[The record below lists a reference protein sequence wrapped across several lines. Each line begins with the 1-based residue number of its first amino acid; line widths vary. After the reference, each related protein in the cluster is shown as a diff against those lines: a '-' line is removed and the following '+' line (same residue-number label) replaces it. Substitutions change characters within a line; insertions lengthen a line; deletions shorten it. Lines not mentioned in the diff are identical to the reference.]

1 MTNSFVC
8 VRTAP
13 HKFYAVPPYLSFSHV
28 SVSKHDIP
36 FSMYMHACTA
46 AVVLFKSFFEMQRR
60 RLCCRQ
66 EHTGSVLR
74 CRFQFLQVCSGICRE
89 TKRQISCLCFYLRQ
103 QRLCLRCIFR
113 KIQHNAGN
121 VQCIRLEHFCRSLCR
136 ICCIHFYPERY
147 IAGSLC
153 QLIHQ
158 LYQRR
163 TPLRIPERFLRCNS
177 DRIPGNPGTQHPCT
191 RSERIRH
198 GSPRR

>member
-13 HKFYAVPPYLSFSHV
+13 HKFYAVPPYLSFSRISAFYVYARLHR
-28 SVSKHDIP
+28 SSR
-36 FSMYMHACTA
+36 
-46 AVVLFKSFFEMQRR
+46 SFQILLEMQRR

-66 EHTGSVLR
+66 EHTGSILR

-121 VQCIRLEHFCRSLCR
+121 VQCIRLEHFCRSLCH

-147 IAGSLC
+147 IAGQSVPADSPAVPAP
-153 QLIHQ
+153 HSA
-158 LYQRR
+158 
-163 TPLRIPERFLRCNS
+163 PDSERFLRCNS